1 MKLILW
7 GAEESWLANSFW
19 SRRFAL
25 KPTLSV
31 VTFYSFVF
39 LYLHIWER
47 ITAVQ
52 IASRREKPTKT
63 WQTFALV
70 GACLDLSKRLRTR
83 LTLTSESPKMNFC
96 SLRIHPQQMIIL
108 STAQKQN
115 NTSRDFAFLLIFM
128 IGFSFLVLCA
138 SSYLRIWSVHNSKK
152 EPFFA
157 R

>member
-1 MKLILW
+1 M
-7 GAEESWLANSFW
+7 E
-19 SRRFAL
+19 
-25 KPTLSV
+25 
-31 VTFYSFVF
+31 
-39 LYLHIWER
+39 

-128 IGFSFLVLCA
+128 IGSSFLVLCA
-138 SSYLRIWSVHNSKK
+138 SSYLRVWSVHSSKK
-152 EPFFA
+152 GA
-157 R
+157 ILCTIVIW